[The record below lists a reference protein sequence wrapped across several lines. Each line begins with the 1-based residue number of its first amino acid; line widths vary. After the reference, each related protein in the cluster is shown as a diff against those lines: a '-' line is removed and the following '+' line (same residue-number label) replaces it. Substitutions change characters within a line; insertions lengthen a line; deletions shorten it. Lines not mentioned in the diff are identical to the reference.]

1 MSNFSLKSFHFYT
14 LKPEPYKVMGEGHKS
29 VEMRLNDEKRQLLK
43 VDDFIIFTNREDK
56 NKSLLTTIKDL
67 KQYPSLD
74 LYFLKICNNK
84 R

>member
-29 VEMRLNDEKRQLLK
+29 VEMRLN

-56 NKSLLTTIKDL
+56 NKSLLKTW
-67 KQYPSLD
+67 
-74 LYFLKICNNK
+74 NNILV
-84 R
+84 